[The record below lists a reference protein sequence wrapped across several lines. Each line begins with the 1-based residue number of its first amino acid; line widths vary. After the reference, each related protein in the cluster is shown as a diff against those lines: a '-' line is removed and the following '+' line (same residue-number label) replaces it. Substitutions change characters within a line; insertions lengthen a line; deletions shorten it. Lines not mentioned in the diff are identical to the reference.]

1 MRQADWS
8 GSKDLIGHMLRIS
21 NSQTV
26 HDSAI
31 GLQVLEHGGA
41 KYETD
46 KEGFQW
52 KWVAES
58 VDALGNKLATWLD
71 LSDIIDTA
79 VEKYSKRGEKKI
91 DARGRMEGL
100 FTEYTTALRLR
111 ALHERN
117 EELKNHLNT
126 LNEPDISTKE
136 ERAEAADR
144 LKVKS
149 KAASLAF
156 KNKKGVW
163 EFKPDTIKKVHW
175 LDKDKNV
182 DTVRIEGT
190 IAQLAEE
197 MPEVED
203 FVATW
208 NSVRANVLDVL
219 VEGGLYTQRQAE
231 VLLENESYVP
241 FYRTTQMLAGQGPAE
256 FTDGIQ
262 VEAERKLK
270 GSMSDVGNVMTNIET
285 WVIHEVGRAVRNK
298 SATNLVKNA
307 VAQGLGIELAKDE
320 GSNVPN
326 AVYAYING
334 HKTYFQLRDANYVNA
349 FTGIDGAMIPA
360 WNFGSEVAGILRR
373 NIVLNPLFAI
383 GQLTQD
389 AFSAMLTSNLPF
401 HQALKI
407 PLKTITEFVKTV
419 SGKSK
424 VHEELK
430 KVGVVGARDW
440 SAAAIRGEAESHAH
454 MQRTQKGKWGALGHA
469 GGKLYRGLESFSM
482 ASDNA
487 VRQAVYSVA
496 TEAGI
501 SKREAVEKAFEL
513 INFRKHGASAKLQ
526 AYIRLVPFLGA
537 ALQSHHVLYKVMTS
551 AGISP
556 GDRVAAQKQLLTNAA
571 MIIAISTALAMLH
584 GDDEEYAEAD
594 AHRRSRSIYLGN
606 GLWVPARQDL
616 FTWMFK
622 SIPEEL
628 YLNYTNTAN
637 VDARSLRETLS
648 AGFLTAMGTPY
659 LQQALKPTAEVI
671 INRNLFTN
679 RPIESQYMEERDTED
694 KWTATTSPLGRAMS
708 EAGTKLLG
716 DYMLSPV
723 QLDHLLRGYFGLTG
737 ATIMLL
743 SQQAGKNDDFV
754 KGARYVGLDATRI
767 PDIEKTEFLRNL
779 LKTWGGGVG
788 SREKTLMY
796 DLLGEVRKA
805 RSKFLDVQNKMLN
818 SNMLDPE
825 IKRQRDKEFKEWEK
839 KWGKL
844 NTRQYANF
852 QKSFTNV
859 RQAKTHLLNNV
870 GMKQAEFNRR
880 FKKLDDQERQMM
892 KRADTMGYRELVGFD
907 EGLFNDWF

>member
-1 MRQADWS
+1 MP
-8 GSKDLIGHMLRIS
+8 LM
-21 NSQTV
+21 
-26 HDSAI
+26 
-31 GLQVLEHGGA
+31 
-41 KYETD
+41 
-46 KEGFQW
+46 
-52 KWVAES
+52 
-58 VDALGNKLATWLD
+58 
-71 LSDIIDTA
+71 
-79 VEKYSKRGEKKI
+79 
-91 DARGRMEGL
+91 
-100 FTEYTTALRLR
+100 
-111 ALHERN
+111 
-117 EELKNHLNT
+117 
-126 LNEPDISTKE
+126 
-136 ERAEAADR
+136 
-144 LKVKS
+144 
-149 KAASLAF
+149 
-156 KNKKGVW
+156 W

-208 NSVRANVLDVL
+208 NSFRANVLDVL

-262 VEAERKLK
+262 VKAERKLK

-320 GSNVPN
+320 GSDVPN

-334 HKTYFQLRDANYVNA
+334 HKTYFQLRDANYVHA

-360 WNFGSEVAGILRR
+360 WNFGNEVANFLRK

-389 AFSAMLTSNLPF
+389 AFSAMLTSNLPA

-454 MQRTQKGKWGALGHA
+454 MAKN
-469 GGKLYRGLESFSM
+469 FSM

-487 VRQAVYSVA
+487 VRQAVYSTA
-496 TEAGI
+496 IEAGI
-501 SKREAVEKAFEL
+501 DKREAVEKAFEL

-556 GDRVAAQKQLLTNAA
+556 GDR
-571 MIIAISTALAMLH
+571 
-584 GDDEEYAEAD
+584 
-594 AHRRSRSIYLGN
+594 
-606 GLWVPARQDL
+606 
-616 FTWMFK
+616 
-622 SIPEEL
+622 
-628 YLNYTNTAN
+628 
-637 VDARSLRETLS
+637 ET
-648 AGFLTAMGTPY
+648 
-659 LQQALKPTAEVI
+659 
-671 INRNLFTN
+671 
-679 RPIESQYMEERDTED
+679 
-694 KWTATTSPLGRAMS
+694 TT
-708 EAGTKLLG
+708 
-716 DYMLSPV
+716 
-723 QLDHLLRGYFGLTG
+723 H
-737 ATIMLL
+737 
-743 SQQAGKNDDFV
+743 
-754 KGARYVGLDATRI
+754 
-767 PDIEKTEFLRNL
+767 
-779 LKTWGGGVG
+779 
-788 SREKTLMY
+788 
-796 DLLGEVRKA
+796 
-805 RSKFLDVQNKMLN
+805 
-818 SNMLDPE
+818 
-825 IKRQRDKEFKEWEK
+825 
-839 KWGKL
+839 
-844 NTRQYANF
+844 
-852 QKSFTNV
+852 
-859 RQAKTHLLNNV
+859 
-870 GMKQAEFNRR
+870 
-880 FKKLDDQERQMM
+880 
-892 KRADTMGYRELVGFD
+892 
-907 EGLFNDWF
+907 